1 MPSSQH
7 EPCRPTVGANRSF
20 LGVHSS
26 RPAARS
32 PQWGAPAPAR
42 RPAWGTRVAAP
53 PGFLIVA
60 LPMILALFMLLAS
73 ASAKKPAPPPAA
85 PVLPPPPAMET
96 GANPIVG
103 ALSTGALASAD
114 WYFVLDT
121 AGGMLPIAQAARA
134 DIAKLVEVIPEGDRV
149 AIVAMHTRPTDAL
162 PLTAID
168 GVNRQT
174 LVDKVKTVD
183 LTSAKDVDLGG
194 GLSWTVHH
202 LGEAGAAPLSFVV
215 MLGPFCHSPSI
226 ASDFDSGGRGCRPI
240 RGLDKIAQTWESSRG
255 DKLVQATLVQ
265 VAPADGVVDPVGV
278 DAARKVFPGA
288 VSVVGQQ
295 FSTWAADFRARL
307 PLQRLLP
314 LVHRDAERA
323 GLALT
328 ITSPPTEARP
338 IAGVQASGRTQAL
351 PLHLSN
357 VRVNGVPYPDAD
369 LSPSVTWEV
378 PLELPDP
385 GLRLWPTTE
394 RVELPITVTADAE
407 LRPADGLRALSIDPA
422 RPGVS
427 TTTAASIERRLG
439 PSYGQLVALGVLGAL
454 FAGLVVAYGRV
465 RGRKTLLEGSFSYR
479 PVGQARRVLDLSA
492 LQEAPICIGLD
503 GELVVGRRAD
513 AVFILRMVKTSLG
526 ADAELE
532 VLKADVQINSKP
544 SPPGVYPVRVGAT
557 SVQFGDY
564 RLTWE

>member
-1 MPSSQH
+1 
-7 EPCRPTVGANRSF
+7 
-20 LGVHSS
+20 
-26 RPAARS
+26 
-32 PQWGAPAPAR
+32 
-42 RPAWGTRVAAP
+42 
-53 PGFLIVA
+53 
-60 LPMILALFMLLAS
+60 MILALFMLLAS
-73 ASAKKPAPPPAA
+73 ASAKKPAPAPVA

-96 GANPIVG
+96 AANPVVG
-103 ALSTGALASAD
+103 VLMARSPAPAD

-168 GVNRQT
+168 AVNRQT
-174 LVDKVKTVD
+174 LVDKVKAVD

-202 LGEAGAAPLSFVV
+202 LGAPGAATVSFVV
-215 MLGPFCHSPSI
+215 MVGPFCHSPSI

-240 RGLDKIAQTWESSRG
+240 RGLDKIAKTWESSRG
-255 DKLVQATLVQ
+255 DKLVQATLIQ
-265 VAPADGVVDPVGV
+265 VAPTDSVVDPVGV

-288 VSVVGQQ
+288 VSVVGQP
-295 FSTWAADFRARL
+295 FATWAADFRARL

-314 LVHRDAERA
+314 LVRRDAERA
-323 GLALT
+323 GLALM
-328 ITSPPTEARP
+328 ITAPPTEARP
-338 IAGVQASGRTQAL
+338 IATIQAAGRTGSL
-351 PLHLSN
+351 PLRLSN

-369 LSPSVTWEV
+369 LAPSVTWEV
-378 PLELPDP
+378 PLVLPDP
-385 GLRLWPTTE
+385 GMRFWPTTE
-394 RVELPITVTADAE
+394 RVELPIVVTADGELGPAE
-407 LRPADGLRALSIDPA
+407 GLRALSIDPVRA
-422 RPGVS
+422 GLS
-427 TTTAASIERRLG
+427 TTTAASVERRLG
-439 PSYGQLVALGVLGAL
+439 PSYGQMVALGVLGAL
-454 FAGLVVAYGRV
+454 FAGLFVAYGRV

-492 LQEAPICIGLD
+492 LQEAPICVGLD

-532 VLKADVQINSKP
+532 VLKPDVQINSKP
-544 SPPGVYPVRVGAT
+544 APPGVFQVRVGAT